1 MPRSVTRPPAPVC
14 ARRSNCLA
22 LLVVAGTVGF
32 FYLNVD
38 PITAGADPAG
48 ATDPFECAACPP
60 PPPMAVMTGGAGA
73 CAAHRGESGNEDV
86 LTGRWALMMQTM
98 LLEKGLAS
106 FREVS
111 DYTATLH
118 KQERIAGTL
127 GEVQHLRVKM
137 RHQPFSVYM
146 KWQTFDKGRELI
158 YVEGQNDGNILVQ
171 PGGWKGRLTGTL
183 ALDPNG
189 RMAMSE
195 SRHPITE
202 IGLARLAE
210 KLLKYSYINIKRPN
224 GWACEMH
231 ADQKVQGRDCY
242 LFVMRYDSDQVNE
255 TYRKSLQYVDKELS
269 LPLMVI
275 NYGWGEDTDPETID
289 QQTLIESYTWSDIR
303 IDQRLA
309 SGDFDE
315 TNSSYRFRQR

>member
-14 ARRSNCLA
+14 PRRSNCLA

-38 PITAGADPAG
+38 PITAGSDPAG
-48 ATDPFECAACPP
+48 AADLFECADCPP
-60 PPPMAVMTGGAGA
+60 PPPMPVMSGGAGA
-73 CAAHRGESGNEDV
+73 CAAHGNGAQNEDV

-106 FREVS
+106 FRSVS

-118 KQERIAGTL
+118 KQERIGGTL
-127 GEVQHLRVKM
+127 GEVQHVIVKM

-146 KWQTFDKGRELI
+146 KWKTFDKGRELI
-158 YVEGQNDGNILVQ
+158 YVEGQNDGNLLVQ

-183 ALDPNG
+183 SLDPHG

-224 GWACEMH
+224 GWRCEMH
-231 ADQKVQGRDCY
+231 ASQKVQGRDCY
-242 LFVMRYDSDQVNE
+242 LFVMKYNSPQVNE
-255 TYRKSLQYVDKELS
+255 TYRKSLQYIDKELS
-269 LPLMVI
+269 LPVRVV
-275 NYGWGEDTDPETID
+275 NYGWGQETDPETID
-289 QQTLIESYTWSDIR
+289 EQTLIESYTWSDIR

-315 TNSSYRFRQR
+315 TNANYRFRRR